1 MSAFEALLQSADAE
15 TLDMVRTMV
24 GKKELALYM
33 AKQIASEIGFNVK
46 AEEVATLFGITVDS
60 AFNKD
65 L

>member
-33 AKQIASEIGFNVK
+33 AKQIASEIGSNVK